1 LKSVWAEYLDHVEK
15 SLLRLNKAGH
25 DLIRSRA
32 FRNPVDGK
40 QFEYHG
46 TSEA

>member
-1 LKSVWAEYLDHVEK
+1 MKSVWAEYLDQVEK
-15 SLLRLNKAGH
+15 SLLRLSKAGH

-32 FRNPVDGK
+32 FRNSVDGK

-46 TSEA
+46 MS